1 MSINP
6 AEIELTEGQ
15 RRYVATRAERTGMP
29 WPEFLHGLV
38 PEESE
43 IENGEMTAYDLA
55 QKMGII
61 GMSDDGPGDLAT
73 NPAHMEGFGQHD
85 YKPCID

>member
-15 RRYVATRAERTGMP
+15 RRYVATRAERTGTT

-38 PEESE
+38 PEEPE
-43 IENGEMTAYDLA
+43 TENGEMTAYDLA
-55 QKMGII
+55 KKMGII
-61 GMSDDGPGDLAT
+61 GMSDDGPADLAT

-85 YKPCID
+85 YKPCTD